1 MIAICFYF
9 LYRIVSNSNRKD
21 EVLLAA
27 GYITGFEVLSR
38 MTGGAISYEFSKYA
52 VIGFVLIGMFY
63 KGFKLT
69 SLPYFIYIL
78 LLIPGIVFSA
88 INLSYEA
95 KVGNAIGFNLSG
107 PVCLGIA
114 ALYCYDRKIPIA
126 RLQTILLAVLLPIVS
141 ITVYLFLYS
150 PSIRDV
156 LTGTASNFAASGGFG
171 PNQVSTVLGLGAFI
185 LFTRVFTIKNRLFNI
200 VDIALL
206 GLIGYRAL
214 ITFSR
219 GGVLTA
225 IACAVLFLIALYLKS
240 GVKQK
245 VNLLPKIIVM
255 ASVII
260 GVWVVSSFA
269 TMGLIENR
277 YANED
282 ARGREKGDVGTGRA
296 ALFETELEAFKEA
309 PFTGIG
315 VGKSKEYREKR
326 TNIEAASHNE
336 ISRLLSE
343 HGLFGILA
351 LLILL
356 ITPLA
361 FGLQHRSNIYLYAFL
376 CFWFFTINHSAMRI
390 AAPAFIYAL
399 SLLKIDYA
407 SKKKTALHRK

>member
-9 LYRIVSNSNRKD
+9 LYRIISNSNRKD

-27 GYITGFEVLSR
+27 GYIMGFEVLSR

-107 PVCLGIA
+107 PVCLGIT

-156 LTGTASNFAASGGFG
+156 LTGTASNYAASGGFG

-255 ASVII
+255 ASVVI

-282 ARGREKGDVGTGRA
+282 AAGREKGDVGTGRA
-296 ALFETELEAFKEA
+296 AIFQTELEAFKEA

-351 LLILL
+351 LLILF

-361 FGLQHRSNIYLYAFL
+361 FGLQHRSNVYLYAFL